1 MRAKS
6 KGKEVEVR
14 TKKSFVD
21 VKIMIGHK
29 KWDGVEKKDE
39 GERDRDRQ
47 REREDRNEEKR
58 IKSIL
63 LVVPCCSTRE
73 DARGWCETIKEKG
86 REKEIDKE
94 ERKNL

>member
-47 REREDRNEEKR
+47 RKR
-58 IKSIL
+58 
-63 LVVPCCSTRE
+63 
-73 DARGWCETIKEKG
+73 G
-86 REKEIDKE
+86 
-94 ERKNL
+94 